1 MCLLVTITGCVLAR
15 HNQWPCACSSQSL
28 AVCLQVTKKFGV
40 PGLKAAMDRFGF
52 YGGPTRSPLVALTD
66 SELQALTDIFAASGF
81 GQ

>member
-1 MCLLVTITGCVLAR
+1 MTNTSSVLTAR
-15 HNQWPCACSSQSL
+15 DNHWLCACSSQSL